1 MAQKGDSPA
10 LARAAFEGFAAKG
23 KFKGNFRNL
32 RTLVSSSVGPGALGD
47 GRRMK
52 ADVTE
57 HLVEA
62 SSRTALSD
70 HITLTVG
77 GRAWSPPTSRRDH
90 RGARGSLAVR
100 GAVLRCSV
108 RRRDISGNTAHP
120 RGWAVSRA
128 TGQLCPGR
136 GPPGH
141 RLPRRAAL
149 SCRNL
154 GRARRPTNERGAQDG
169 PAGGAAAGT
178 DRHGVGLLRGTGV
191 PSDLSR
197 KDSAFTKCKRG
208 KL

>member
-62 SSRTALSD
+62 SSRAALSD

-77 GRAWSPPTSRRDH
+77 WSCLVATDLSERPPRCSWEP
-90 RGARGSLAVR
+90 RGAGGCASLLSSPQGHFWEHGTPAGLGSV
-100 GAVLRCSV
+100 
-108 RRRDISGNTAHP
+108 
-120 RGWAVSRA
+120 
-128 TGQLCPGR
+128 Q
-136 GPPGH
+136 GH
-141 RLPRRAAL
+141 RAAL
-149 SCRNL
+149 P
-154 GRARRPTNERGAQDG
+154 GERAAWAQAPAAGGPFMQEPGQG
-169 PAGGAAAGT
+169 PAA
-178 DRHGVGLLRGTGV
+178 HE
-191 PSDLSR
+191 
-197 KDSAFTKCKRG
+197 
-208 KL
+208 